1 MIAEWK
7 IKAIFTIIKFADPL
21 GEYRMNILA
30 HTIQKNYTQDLLNIF
45 TDKCR
50 TYVAPLTTS
59 LSSLEYGQLISSL
72 SDALA
77 YIGRDALKATF
88 EEMDLAFRNSPHRT
102 SNYYVKQTR
111 YRTIMTVFGEV
122 TYKRTEYI
130 ERSTRKPYCYVDRKI
145 KLRSRE
151 RFD

>member
-7 IKAIFTIIKFADPL
+7 IKAIFTIIKFAHPL

-88 EEMDLAFRNSPHRT
+88 EEMDLAFRNSPHP
-102 SNYYVKQTR
+102 
-111 YRTIMTVFGEV
+111 E
-122 TYKRTEYI
+122 
-130 ERSTRKPYCYVDRKI
+130 
-145 KLRSRE
+145 
-151 RFD
+151 FDS